1 MNCRRVVNLISAY
14 IDGEL
19 TGAEMLEIRRHLSDC
34 PECTEE
40 YESIRATKLALS
52 RLATAVPRP
61 DLAESI
67 IRTLDVVR
75 VPIYQQAINSIVKFA
90 HSKLSPVAAALAASG
105 LALVLLSA
113 SGTDNIDTEP
123 VQEVAAVTNQ
133 DLGFIRQLNTGS
145 VLLPGDSPLV
155 VADPHAGFENPD
167 LKLVSLSS
175 TR

>member
-52 RLATAVPRP
+52 RLATAAPRP

-75 VPIYQQAINSIVKFA
+75 VPLYQRAINSAVRFA

-113 SGTDNIDTEP
+113 SGIDNIDSKP
-123 VQEVAAVTNQ
+123 VQEVAAVPAQ
-133 DLGFIRQLNTGS
+133 DGSFVRQLSTGS

-155 VADPHAGFENPD
+155 VADPHTGFAHPD
-167 LKLVSLSS
+167 LKLVSLNS
-175 TR
+175 TK

>member
-1 MNCRRVVNLISAY
+1 MNCRRVLNLISAY

-19 TGAEMLEIRRHLSDC
+19 AGAEMLEIRRHLSDC

-40 YESIRATKLALS
+40 YESIKATKLALS
-52 RLATAVPRP
+52 RLATVVPRP

-75 VPIYQQAINSIVKFA
+75 VPIYQQVINSIVKLA

-113 SGTDNIDTEP
+113 SGIENIDTEA
-123 VQEVAAVTNQ
+123 VHKVATVTNQ

-145 VLLPGDSPLV
+145 VLLPGDSPIV
-155 VADPHAGFENPD
+155 VADPRAGFENPD